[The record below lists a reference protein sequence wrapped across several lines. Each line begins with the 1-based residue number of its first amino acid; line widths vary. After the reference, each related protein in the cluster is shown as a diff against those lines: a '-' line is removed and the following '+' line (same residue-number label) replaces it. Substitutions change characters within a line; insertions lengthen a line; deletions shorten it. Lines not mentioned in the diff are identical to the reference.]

1 MRAGRY
7 RRTVPDTAADQASAD
22 VITEPFEALVERVT
36 DEAAEGFFHTAAQLV
51 VIADGECV
59 LDTAVGTTHLKEPF
73 ERSTLSALYCA
84 AKPLVAVATLKL
96 IADDELSLDDRLGDV
111 VDGLDVLGAPW
122 IAERTIAEV
131 LGHTA
136 GLHVMNTVLARILPE
151 RSREGW
157 LVASEPPVGWRF
169 GVDRAYAEFG
179 GWYLLGKAIESLAEQ
194 PYDQFVTDAVLAPYG
209 VDPDDLV
216 VRFDDQRYGRLHE
229 RISATYDLTMD
240 QPVPL
245 LAEVGPETAC
255 EWNPAFG
262 TYGTVSALATFY
274 QGLLTDLDG
283 ANLVLPSDLL
293 TDATTARLPINHDV
307 ILDRNAGFG
316 LGFMTPLSSHFFGE
330 RPSASAFG
338 HAGQGGTSFAMADPE
353 HGIVLAVLYNA
364 GLDAD
369 TALAFRRVNL
379 VDAVYRALDV

>member
-1 MRAGRY
+1 VTGRY
-7 RRTVPDTAADQASAD
+7 RRSVPDTAADPAATD
-22 VITEPFEALVERVT
+22 VVTEPFEALVERIT

-51 VIADGECV
+51 VIADGDRV
-59 LDTAVGTTHLKEPF
+59 LDTAVGTTYLKEPF
-73 ERSTLSALYCA
+73 GRSTLSALYCA

-122 IAERTIAEV
+122 ISERTIEQV

-157 LVASEPPVGWRF
+157 LVASEPPVAWRF
-169 GVDRAYAEFG
+169 GTDRAYAEFG
-179 GWYLLGKAIESLAEQ
+179 GWYLLGKAIESLTER
-194 PYDQFVTDAVLAPYG
+194 PYEEYVTDEVLQPYG

-216 VRFDDQRYGRLHE
+216 VRFDEQRYDRLHD
-229 RISATYDLTMD
+229 RVSATYDLTMD

-262 TYGTVSALATFY
+262 TYGTMSALATFY
-274 QGLLTDLDG
+274 QGLLADLDG
-283 ANLVLPSDLL
+283 ADVVLPSSLL
-293 TDATTARLPINHDV
+293 LDATTARLPLNHDV
-307 ILDRNAGFG
+307 ILDRDAGFG
-316 LGFMTPLSSHFFGE
+316 LGFMAPLSSHFFGDG
-330 RPSASAFG
+330 PSDRAFG
-338 HAGQGGTSFAMADPE
+338 HAGQGGTSFAMADPD

-369 TALAFRRVNL
+369 TALSFRRVNL
-379 VDAVYRALDV
+379 VDAVYRALGV